1 MPTTASHLS
10 SLRRTSTRW
19 SWKLTC
25 GALATDAS
33 RLTSATPPGTG
44 SSRGRSG
51 AAGACARATRLAARA
66 AARSAAQ
73 PSRHRLA
80 HPDRVLE
87 ATLALPA
94 AARDARI
101 EAPVGEARLDLLA
114 DGDRRAVREQ
124 AAVRTSR
131 HDREAARERGKRTHG
146 IQRALRERQAVRGA
160 RYALAHRVQEP
171 RVHSLVP
178 EAMLA
183 REVLGRA
190 THEPLQALRESQP
203 VTAHGGMY
211 QRG

>member
-1 MPTTASHLS
+1 
-10 SLRRTSTRW
+10 
-19 SWKLTC
+19 
-25 GALATDAS
+25 
-33 RLTSATPPGTG
+33 GTG

-80 HPDRVLE
+80 RPDTVLE
-87 ATLALPA
+87 AMLTLPA

-114 DGDRRAVREQ
+114 DGDRRGVREQ
-124 AAVRTSR
+124 AAVRTPR
-131 HDREAARERGKRTHG
+131 HDREAARQRGKRTHG

-178 EAMLA
+178 AA
-183 REVLGRA
+183 RRS
-190 THEPLQALRESQP
+190 ALRARNWRHAAPSGATSSAAAEGVGARASATKSAMVKSISCP
-203 VTAHGGMY
+203 TPDTIGSRLA
-211 QRG
+211 